1 MIFGELLKLVRFSL
15 GNYDK
20 LALKGGVIGI
30 NVEWNCDLDWNFQKY
45 CLPKYHFFLL
55 DDSGWNFRY
64 GKFHQENRRTLTKA
78 YGLKFIL
85 NASGRGGKFDLTNT
99 IIILGN
105 CYGVLCFVS
114 MLYDFIALN
123 CSNDLRSR
131 ITEQKYEI
139 VDKPDAETLID
150 RYFTRM
156 ATLINLR
163 QIKIQDSTPDL
174 NGEICKNCVLSEQL
188 ARSERL
194 I

>member
-1 MIFGELLKLVRFSL
+1 MANLYKLIRFVL

-20 LALKGGVIGI
+20 LAMKGGVIGI

-55 DDSGWNFRY
+55 DESGWNFRY

-85 NASGRGGKFDLTNT
+85 NASGWGGKFDLTNT

-114 MLYDFIALN
+114 MLYDFIALS
-123 CSNDLRSR
+123 CSTELRSR

-139 VDKPDAETLID
+139 VDKPDAVTLLD

-156 ATLINLR
+156 ATMINLR
-163 QIKIQDSTPDL
+163 QMKVQDSTHDF
-174 NGEICKNCVLSEQL
+174 NGEMCKNCVMIEQL

>member
-1 MIFGELLKLVRFSL
+1 MANLYKLIRFVL

-20 LALKGGVIGI
+20 LAMKGGVIGI
-30 NVEWNCDLDWNFQKY
+30 NVEWNCDLDWNFEKY

-64 GKFHQENRRTLTKA
+64 GKFHRENRRTLTKA

-114 MLYDFIALN
+114 MMYDFFALH
-123 CSNDLRSR
+123 CSEKLRRR

-139 VDKPDAETLID
+139 VDKPDAITLLD
-150 RYFTRM
+150 RYIMGMNSIMNMQKR
-156 ATLINLR
+156 
-163 QIKIQDSTPDL
+163 KIFKRVYYIS
-174 NGEICKNCVLSEQL
+174 
-188 ARSERL
+188 
-194 I
+194 

>member
-1 MIFGELLKLVRFSL
+1 M
-15 GNYDK
+15 
-20 LALKGGVIGI
+20 GI
-30 NVEWNCDLDWNFQKY
+30 NVEWNCDLDWNFAKY

-64 GKFHQENRRTLTKA
+64 GKFHRENRRTLTKA

-85 NASGRGGKFDLTNT
+85 NVSGRGGKFDLTNT

-114 MLYDFIALN
+114 MMYDFVAIYS
-123 CSNDLRSR
+123 SNKLRNQ
-131 ITEQKYEI
+131 ITEQKYAI
-139 VDKPDAETLID
+139 VDKTDAETLLN
-150 RYFTRM
+150 RSFAALASM
-156 ATLINLR
+156 VNL
-163 QIKIQDSTPDL
+163 QSIKVQDSNQD
-174 NGEICKNCVLSEQL
+174 NKCEVCKSCAIIEAL

>member
-1 MIFGELLKLVRFSL
+1 MANLYKLIRFVL

-20 LALKGGVIGI
+20 LAMKGGVIGI

-85 NASGRGGKFDLTNT
+85 NASGWGGKFNLTNT

-105 CYGVLCFVS
+105 CYGVLCFVN

-123 CSNDLRSR
+123 CSTELRSR

-139 VDKPDAETLID
+139 VDKPDAVTLLD
-150 RYFTRM
+150 RYFTRV

-163 QIKIQDSTPDL
+163 QMKFQDSTHDF
-174 NGEICKNCVLSEQL
+174 NGEICKNCVMIEQL

>member
-1 MIFGELLKLVRFSL
+1 MANLYKLIRFVL

-20 LALKGGVIGI
+20 LAMKGGVIGI

-55 DDSGWNFRY
+55 DESGWNFRY

-85 NASGRGGKFDLTNT
+85 NASGWGGKFDLTNT

-114 MLYDFIALN
+114 MLYDFIALS
-123 CSNDLRSR
+123 CSTELRSR

-139 VDKPDAETLID
+139 VDKPDAVTLLD

-163 QIKIQDSTPDL
+163 QMKVQDSTHDF
-174 NGEICKNCVLSEQL
+174 NGEMCKNCVMIEQL

>member
-1 MIFGELLKLVRFSL
+1 MANLYKIIRFVL

-20 LALKGGVIGI
+20 LAMKGGVIGI

-55 DDSGWNFRY
+55 DESGWNFRY

-85 NASGRGGKFDLTNT
+85 NASGWGGKFDLTNT

-114 MLYDFIALN
+114 MLYDFIALS
-123 CSNDLRSR
+123 CSTELRSR

-139 VDKPDAETLID
+139 VDKPDAVTLLD

-156 ATLINLR
+156 AALINLR
-163 QIKIQDSTPDL
+163 QMKVQDSTHDF
-174 NGEICKNCVLSEQL
+174 NGEMCKNCVMIEQL

>member
-1 MIFGELLKLVRFSL
+1 M
-15 GNYDK
+15 
-20 LALKGGVIGI
+20 
-30 NVEWNCDLDWNFQKY
+30 KY

-64 GKFHQENRRTLTKA
+64 GKFHRENRRTLTKA

-85 NASGRGGKFDLTNT
+85 NVSGRGGTFDLTNT

-114 MLYDFIALN
+114 MMYDFVAIY
-123 CSNDLRSR
+123 CSNELRNR

-139 VDKPDAETLID
+139 VDKTDAETLLN
-150 RYFTRM
+150 RSLAAM
-156 ATLINLR
+156 ASIINLR
-163 QIKIQDSTPDL
+163 AIKVQDSKQDY
-174 NGEICKNCVLSEQL
+174 NCQVCQSCAALEAL